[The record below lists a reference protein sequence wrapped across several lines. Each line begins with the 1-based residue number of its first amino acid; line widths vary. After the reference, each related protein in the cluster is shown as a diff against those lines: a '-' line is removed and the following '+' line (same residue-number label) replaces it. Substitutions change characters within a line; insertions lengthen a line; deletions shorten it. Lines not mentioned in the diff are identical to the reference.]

1 MTTKE
6 FFDEVY
12 LKLVDENISLE
23 DFKKYSH
30 IISTKYRENFG
41 MSKAWLEFHKYFK
54 VITSTKDK
62 DVLLYLTMMV
72 KDLSEFYDS

>member
-1 MTTKE
+1 MMTKD
-6 FFDEVY
+6 FFYEIY
-12 LKLVDENISLE
+12 LKLLDENISLE
-23 DFKKYSH
+23 DFKKYST
-30 IISTKYRENFG
+30 IISKKHRENFG
-41 MSKAWLEFHKYFK
+41 MSKVWLEFHKYFK

>member
-6 FFDEVY
+6 FFDEIY
-12 LKLVDENISLE
+12 LKLLDENISLE
-23 DFKKYSH
+23 DFKKYSN
-30 IISTKYRENFG
+30 IISTKHRENFG

-72 KDLSEFYDS
+72 KDLSKFYDS